1 MEHKKP
7 ISEGFTKA
15 ELETILALIQTG
27 RDILDGSS
35 GEYSYDDLYRSN
47 KSNIEVINNNRD
59 QLLLQLDS
67 FSKNN
72 ATRYTMKAIEN
83 LTYSFRNQ

>member
-1 MEHKKP
+1 MEYKNP

-35 GEYSYDDLYRSN
+35 GDYSYDDLYRSN
-47 KSNIEVINNNRD
+47 KSNIELINNNRD

-67 FSKNN
+67 FSKTN
-72 ATRYTMKAIEN
+72 ATRYTLKAIEN
-83 LTYSFRNQ
+83 LTYTFKNK